1 MTDLQEDYSEE
12 PLNLMDRVQLISSQV
27 NNSYVFWSLK
37 RAVKEEIIKPK
48 HKTIDLPD
56 NLPRIFKEIG
66 LEIQLKN
73 KINEIYQELFSV
85 DSTHPLSQALI
96 NDLDVS
102 IPIPP
107 MPQYFTEHHFEPLE
121 QLNIAR
127 KDWSTHLKS
136 KVMQLSRELDRPLV
150 CLRQSTWIWAI
161 PVQHTRLENLE
172 DESEKVEIKR
182 EKSSGIISVYSHA
195 DFLNTLSKI
204 KSPNY
209 KSSSI
214 EWGMIKV
221 QLRTATIDV
230 LRAVYEEMDTSYK
243 QIGLDDDKQFIE
255 ERIALGEKLLQ
266 KDYLPYLIQYAKRG
280 VPASLRPKIYSKIL
294 DIKITSKEIAYFE
307 YLIEQSYKWEMVFD
321 KIIQSDVYETCNDEK
336 FFIFHEF
343 LEKMMMC
350 FMRDPWVS
358 DNLRTLPNLAFSGF
372 NDAGKPMGRIPPCG
386 VIPFERISTYGAPFT
401 YFSLKIEE
409 CYFNFRNFY
418 CKYLCYLHS
427 ITSDERGILTLCR
440 LFEDT
445 LQTYDSELMYYLNSL
460 NIHPL
465 KIAFP
470 WLFHSFVGFLEVE
483 EVFLIWDR
491 VIGYDSLEMIALV
504 AAALFIYRGDAI
516 MKTTSLE
523 EIEDLFYDM
532 SHIKVI
538 PLLQHFLFVEKH
550 VV

>member
-12 PLNLMDRVQLISSQV
+12 PLNLMDRVRLINSQL

-48 HKTIDLPD
+48 HKTSDLPD

-73 KINEIYQELFSV
+73 KINEVYQELFSV

-107 MPQYFTEHHFEPLE
+107 LPQYFTEPHFEPLE

-136 KVMQLSRELDRPLV
+136 KLMQLSRELDRPLV
-150 CLRQSTWIWAI
+150 CLRQSAWNWAI
-161 PVQHTRLENLE
+161 PVQHARQDNPE

-221 QLRTATIDV
+221 QLRTSTIDV
-230 LRAVYEEMDTSYK
+230 LRAVYEELDTSYK

-280 VPASLRPKIYSKIL
+280 VPASLRPRIYSKIL

-307 YLIEQSYKWEMVFD
+307 YLIEQTYKWEMAFD

-372 NDAGKPMGRIPPCG
+372 NDAGKPVGRIPPSG

-516 MKTTSLE
+516 MKTTSIE